1 MQSNSI
7 PPWNERQHGAG
18 SRGLPMYGR
27 QIAEHESSLRAGPAE
42 SEYGI
47 IPFGIA
53 VGESGTAGFV
63 R

>member
-1 MQSNSI
+1 MSDNTEQ
-7 PPWNERQHGAG
+7 EVAC
-18 SRGLPMYGR
+18 LPMYGR
-27 QIAEHESSLRAGPAE
+27 QIAERESSLRAGPAE

>member
-1 MQSNSI
+1 MSDNI
-7 PPWNERQHGAG
+7 HGAG

-27 QIAEHESSLRAGPAE
+27 QIAECEPSLRAGPAE